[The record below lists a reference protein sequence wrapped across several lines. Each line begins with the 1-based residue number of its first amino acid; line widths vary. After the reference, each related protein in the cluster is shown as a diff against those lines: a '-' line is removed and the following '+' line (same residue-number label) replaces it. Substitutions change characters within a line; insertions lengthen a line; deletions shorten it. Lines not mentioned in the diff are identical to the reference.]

1 MGCTACLQ
9 ERIEEAKR
17 ELEDAVERECTFA
30 PVIDARSAGMMSH
43 RTVVLK
49 VRPAPSCLPKTCV
62 PPPALRGMPCRR
74 QCCMPERSLAAESYN
89 AEAVPDCGCLL
100 RALTAGLTP
109 QDRKI
114 TAHEQLY
121 QDGVRRQERQLTYAS
136 WVPDD
141 VTFAPK
147 IIRRAPETGKVSGH
161 PGRKSTGN
169 LAER

>member
-1 MGCTACLQ
+1 MA
-9 ERIEEAKR
+9 
-17 ELEDAVERECTFA
+17 
-30 PVIDARSAGMMSH
+30 
-43 RTVVLK
+43 
-49 VRPAPSCLPKTCV
+49 
-62 PPPALRGMPCRR
+62 
-74 QCCMPERSLAAESYN
+74 SLT
-89 AEAVPDCGCLL
+89 L
-100 RALTAGLTP
+100 

-169 LAER
+169 LAERWGAPESAGILHRIHHKAVWQLGALQHACTHVTALGQRL

>member
-1 MGCTACLQ
+1 MQ

-49 VRPAPSCLPKTCV
+49 ARPASPCLPENLLS
-62 PPPALRGMPCRR
+62 PPVLHDVPCRWPF
-74 QCCMPERSLAAESYN
+74 CMLGRSLAADIYN
-89 AEAVPDCGCLL
+89 AAAVLDCGWRL
-100 RALTAGLTP
+100 RVLTASFTL

-169 LAER
+169 LAERWGAP

>member
-1 MGCTACLQ
+1 MASFTL
-9 ERIEEAKR
+9 
-17 ELEDAVERECTFA
+17 
-30 PVIDARSAGMMSH
+30 
-43 RTVVLK
+43 
-49 VRPAPSCLPKTCV
+49 
-62 PPPALRGMPCRR
+62 
-74 QCCMPERSLAAESYN
+74 
-89 AEAVPDCGCLL
+89 
-100 RALTAGLTP
+100 

-169 LAER
+169 LAERWGARESAGILHRDSSPGSVAAQSPKACMHACKHHTAKLTEAVMPTSDLSALLPRPGQHACLCPWSPCFTAGRH

>member
-1 MGCTACLQ
+1 MASFTL
-9 ERIEEAKR
+9 
-17 ELEDAVERECTFA
+17 
-30 PVIDARSAGMMSH
+30 
-43 RTVVLK
+43 
-49 VRPAPSCLPKTCV
+49 
-62 PPPALRGMPCRR
+62 
-74 QCCMPERSLAAESYN
+74 
-89 AEAVPDCGCLL
+89 
-100 RALTAGLTP
+100 

-169 LAER
+169 LAERWGARESPGILHRVHHQAVWQLRAQEHACMQASHSKTDRGCEAHQ

>member
-1 MGCTACLQ
+1 MQ
-9 ERIEEAKR
+9 DRIEEAKR

-49 VRPAPSCLPKTCV
+49 ARPASPCLLRILV
-62 PPPALRGMPCRR
+62 PPP
-74 QCCMPERSLAAESYN
+74 
-89 AEAVPDCGCLL
+89 VPAW
-100 RALTAGLTP
+100 RALPPTVLFCLRRSQAADGCNAVALP
-109 QDRKI
+109 DGACRLRVLMAKLSLQDRKI